1 MLGRN
6 WVYDILMVEDEEELA
21 KLLKLYLEKA
31 GYTVQRAASGEEA
44 LACLRKQTVKMLLL
58 DITLP
63 GMDGFAVCREVRKT
77 GSVPILIISA
87 RVGKEDQLNGFR
99 LGADDYMEKPV
110 DPDLLVAKIS
120 SLFARTYGV
129 LAEKDY
135 LYSGSIVIDKSAR
148 KVYKNNMPIELNIKE
163 FDLLL
168 LLAENPGK
176 TLDKDFLFNQI
187 WGADSVSE
195 NQTLTVHIKMLRNK
209 IEENP
214 KKPERIKTVW
224 GVGYCYEEVA
234 E

>member
-1 MLGRN
+1 M
-6 WVYDILMVEDEEELA
+6 YDILMVEDEEELA
-21 KLLKLYLEKA
+21 KLLKLYIEKA
-31 GYTVQRAASGEEA
+31 GYTVQWAVSGEDA
-44 LACLRKQTVKMLLL
+44 LSCLQRDSAKMLLL

-63 GMDGFAVCREVRKT
+63 GIDGFTVCHKVRKT

-99 LGADDYMEKPV
+99 LGADDYIEKPV

-135 LYSGSIVIDKSAR
+135 LYSGCLMIDKSAR
-148 KVYKNNMPIELNIKE
+148 KVYKNNIPIELNIKE
-163 FDLLL
+163 YELLL

-187 WGADSVSE
+187 WGADSFSE

-214 KKPERIKTVW
+214 KRPQCIKTVW
-224 GVGYCYEEVA
+224 GVGYCYEEL
-234 E
+234 